1 MSSTSALTGQKDVRR
16 GNDESHC
23 VTLSVILCVNK
34 STPWLG
40 DAIRSVLTQ
49 EDPHFEFLIA
59 ANACSDSLWQELQIL
74 VGNDHRVR
82 LVRSNVGQIA
92 YNLNL
97 LADSANGDYLV
108 RMDADD
114 LCEPQRLSI
123 LREELSRDPV
133 DVLGSAVTLIDD
145 NDEVVGQMDFPL
157 TSEDI
162 IRALPSRTVFC
173 HPSVAIRREFLYS
186 MRGYLG
192 GFASEDSELWLRA
205 CRSGASLRNL
215 PQALLRYRVHT
226 GQSIASGRGYAEV
239 AAHWLRELLVA
250 PGWYPLKGFA
260 IALGKTL
267 GSRFLPGAGRY
278 LKANLRG

>member
-1 MSSTSALTGQKDVRR
+1 MSSAPSSTGRGGVRC
-16 GNDESHC
+16 GSDESHLI
-23 VTLSVILCVNK
+23 TLSVVLCVNK
-34 STPWLG
+34 STPWLA
-40 DAIRSVLTQ
+40 DAIRSVITQ
-49 EDPHFEFLIA
+49 EDPDFEFLVA
-59 ANACSDSLWQELQIL
+59 ANACSDALWEELQIL
-74 VGNDHRVR
+74 IENDCRVR
-82 LVRSNVGQIA
+82 LTRSNVGQLA
-92 YNLNL
+92 FNLNL

-114 LCEPQRLSI
+114 LCEPHRLAI

-133 DVLGSAVTLIDD
+133 DVLGSAVTLIDE
-145 NDEVVGQMDFPL
+145 NDEVVGQMAFPS

-162 IRALPSRTVFC
+162 RRALPSRTVFC
-173 HPSVAIRREFLYS
+173 HPSVAIRREFLFS

-192 GFASEDSELWLRA
+192 GFTSEDTDLWLRA

-239 AAHWLRELLVA
+239 ASHWLRELLVA

-260 IALGKTL
+260 IALAKSI
-267 GSRFLPGAGRY
+267 GSRFLPNVGRY
-278 LKANLRG
+278 LKANPRG